1 MEPKPVS
8 FSAMDDQRA
17 VVFPNDLNSNGTLF
31 GGRLLEQ
38 ADWVCAIVA
47 KRHSGK
53 ICVTLAIDSVKFLEP
68 AKSGDILIYRA
79 AINRAWNTSM
89 EIGITVFA
97 EDYRTHGERHIFSA
111 YFTFVALDE
120 KLKLSKVPA
129 IISETPDEKRR
140 FAEAEVRR
148 NRRLS
153 E

>member
-1 MEPKPVS
+1 
-8 FSAMDDQRA
+8 MDDQRA
-17 VVFPNDLNSNGTLF
+17 VVFPNDLNSYGTLF

-53 ICVTLAIDSVKFLEP
+53 VCVTLAIDSVKFLEP

-79 AINRAWNTSM
+79 AMNRAWNTSM

-97 EDYRTHGERHIFSA
+97 EDYRTHAERHIFSA

-120 KLKLSKVPA
+120 NLKPSKVPP
-129 IISETPDEKRR
+129 IISETADEKRR
-140 FAEAEVRR
+140 YEEAEVRR
-148 NRRLS
+148 QRRLS